1 MEVTVAA
8 EEIAMDTEEAMV
20 VVAVTMEAAAMVVIT
35 EVVVM
40 GIAAMVAAA
49 TEAAVMVEAVMEEAT
64 AVAMED
70 TVPEAMEEVEGVNT
84 TIQVRSL
91 KSPNGMSIP

>member
-8 EEIAMDTEEAMV
+8 EEVAMDTEEAM